1 MKLTSSWPERK
12 PTIKSN
18 LRVFL
23 EDVRILEK
31 CYFFFTPGSGS
42 RKRKNDIPGCHHGN

>member
-23 EDVRILEK
+23 VDIFLKNVT
-31 CYFFFTPGSGS
+31 FFLL
-42 RKRKNDIPGCHHGN
+42 REVVVM